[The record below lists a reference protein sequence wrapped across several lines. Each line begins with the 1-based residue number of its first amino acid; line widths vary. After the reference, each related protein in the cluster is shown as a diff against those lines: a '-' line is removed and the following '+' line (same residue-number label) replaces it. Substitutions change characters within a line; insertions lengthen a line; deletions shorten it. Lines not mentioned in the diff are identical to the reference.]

1 MLDENFFNSLDKVA
15 FILVKDKEIIKVNK
29 QFIYMTEYNY
39 DELANKNI
47 EDVFRILRFGPNVSV
62 DNVNENA
69 DYFLFT
75 KSLEVKFINI
85 EIVKERNEK
94 IFILREKSN
103 LQFDFSFNLLSQM
116 SLGNVCGIAMY
127 SVPDYTLLKANQ
139 VYLEFLETPHNIP
152 ENALGRTV
160 DEIITGWVNSSAE
173 TLWNKMIENGKPE
186 HVKEFELDK
195 FSRGITYWDITF
207 TPLYDKENIGYILIY
222 SHEVTERV
230 VYRKQLEEK
239 NRIIEEQK
247 KLLELFVE
255 NMADGLL
262 LVDKNYKLTMLNKAA
277 EDSFYKPEDI
287 INSKDS
293 HLNARYYDKD
303 GNELNINDLPGRRIL
318 KGEKV
323 NEFFVTV
330 KMPDNTVYY
339 SINGRPIYSEEGEI
353 DYAVLCMRDIS
364 EKVKYEQDMLT
375 QKEMLEAIL
384 DNMQETLMVFDKN
397 DKYLIVNKK
406 GRERVNNATLNT
418 IDDSAKFAETCYMNG
433 NIIPLEYRPV
443 HSVKAGETIKEMI
456 LTYKLDGEQHYSMIG
471 GTPIFDKDNN
481 FMYGIISGRDITDFI
496 HNQQALQESQE
507 KLFKAE
513 QEKREALENAMK
525 MKDEFL
531 SMISHELR
539 TPLNVISTA
548 IQAINYIC
556 YKELSDNGK
565 KYIGMIRQNNFRQL
579 RLVNNLLDI
588 TRANAGSIKISKKN
602 IDIVFLTKA
611 IIDSVYSYA
620 SNKRITINFTSS
632 FNNKIIAIDDEKY
645 ERILLNLLSN
655 AIKFTKSD
663 KFVVVNLCSIKESI
677 CIEVKDSGIG
687 IPANKMDIIFER
699 FGQVDSSLSRQA
711 EGTGIGLSLVK
722 KFVEALGGSI
732 SVKSKVG
739 IGSTFSI
746 LLPDEK
752 IVENHE
758 EKEIINLLDNR
769 LIESTNVEFSDI
781 YL

>member
-1 MLDENFFNSLDKVA
+1 
-15 FILVKDKEIIKVNK
+15 
-29 QFIYMTEYNY
+29 MT
-39 DELANKNI
+39 
-47 EDVFRILRFGPNVSV
+47 
-62 DNVNENA
+62 
-69 DYFLFT
+69 
-75 KSLEVKFINI
+75 
-85 EIVKERNEK
+85 
-94 IFILREKSN
+94 
-103 LQFDFSFNLLSQM
+103 
-116 SLGNVCGIAMY
+116 
-127 SVPDYTLLKANQ
+127 
-139 VYLEFLETPHNIP
+139 
-152 ENALGRTV
+152 
-160 DEIITGWVNSSAE
+160 
-173 TLWNKMIENGKPE
+173 
-186 HVKEFELDK
+186 
-195 FSRGITYWDITF
+195 
-207 TPLYDKENIGYILIY
+207 
-222 SHEVTERV
+222 
-230 VYRKQLEEK
+230 
-239 NRIIEEQK
+239 
-247 KLLELFVE
+247 
-255 NMADGLL
+255 DGLL
-262 LVDKNYKLTMLNKAA
+262 LLDKNYKLTMLNKAA

-287 INSKDS
+287 INSKGS
-293 HLNARYYDKD
+293 HSDVRYYDKD
-303 GNELNINDLPGRRIL
+303 GNELNINDLPGRRML

-323 NEFFVTV
+323 NGFFVTV

-406 GRERVNNATLNT
+406 GRERINNVTLNT
-418 IDDSAKFAETCYMNG
+418 IDDSSKFAETCYING
-433 NIIPLEYRPV
+433 NIIPIEYRPV
-443 HSVKAGETIKEMI
+443 HSIKAGETIKEII
-456 LTYKLDGEQHYSMIG
+456 LTYKLDGEQHYSNIG

-539 TPLNVISTA
+539 TPLNVIITA

-556 YKELSDNGK
+556 YKELSDSGK
-565 KYIGMIRQNNFRQL
+565 KYIGMISQNNFRQL

-620 SNKRITINFTSS
+620 SNKGITINFTSS

-645 ERILLNLLSN
+645 ERILLDLLSN
-655 AIKFTKSD
+655 AIKFTTSG
-663 KFVVVNLCSIKESI
+663 KFVVVNLCSIQESI
-677 CIEVKDSGIG
+677 CIEVKDNEIG

-722 KFVEALGGSI
+722 KFV
-732 SVKSKVG
+732 
-739 IGSTFSI
+739 
-746 LLPDEK
+746 
-752 IVENHE
+752 
-758 EKEIINLLDNR
+758 
-769 LIESTNVEFSDI
+769 
-781 YL
+781 